1 MIYLILAI
9 LFSTGVFVA
18 MRLFERFKLDNHQA
32 LMWNYVFAAGT
43 GFLLC
48 KQFDTPAQL
57 VAEPWFGLSL
67 ITGFWF
73 IFTYLLM
80 TASAQRSGV
89 TVTSLSSKL
98 SVVLP
103 TLAGVVLFHEKL
115 GLVPSIGIVLALVAL
130 VLVVGGKSSKEGMSY
145 RGLPSTNTLP
155 PNVGRYDMDGRTS
168 VSMPSRSWLLPVLIF
183 FGTGT
188 GDILMKL
195 TEQRNAG
202 NMGFMI
208 AFIYFIAMLFGILIV
223 AYDLIRGK
231 SKWQWK
237 SALGGIGLGI
247 INFFSTFCVYN
258 AMRCF
263 DNVVLFPVY
272 NIGVVSVTALTG
284 WLLFK
289 EKLTWKNYLGLAI
302 AIIAVILI
310 TFKP

>member
-1 MIYLILAI
+1 MLYLILAI
-9 LFSTGVFVA
+9 VFSTGVFVA
-18 MRLFERFKLDNHQA
+18 MRLFERFGLDNHQA

-43 GFLLC
+43 GFLIC
-48 KQFDTPAQL
+48 KHFETPAQL
-57 VAEPWFGLSL
+57 VGEPWFGLSIL
-67 ITGFWF
+67 TGFWF

-80 TASAQRSGV
+80 TASTQRSGV

-103 TLAGVVLFHEKL
+103 TLAGLLLFGEKL
-115 GLVPSIGIVLALVAL
+115 GLVATMGIVLALVAL
-130 VLVVGGKSSKEGMSY
+130 VLVVGGKEQA
-145 RGLPSTNTLP
+145 TLP
-155 PNVGRYDMDGRTS
+155 RTDS
-168 VSMPSRSWLLPVLIF
+168 ISAQALRGNAMHGKASKSWLLPVFIF

-195 TEQRNAG
+195 TEQQNTD
-202 NMGFMI
+202 NDMGFMI
-208 AFIYFIAMLFGILIV
+208 AFIYFIAMLFGIALV

-237 SALGGIGLGI
+237 SAAGGIGLGV
-247 INFFSTFCVYN
+247 INFFSTYSVYH

-263 DNVVLFPVY
+263 DNVVLFPIY
-272 NIGVVSVTALTG
+272 NIGVVSLTALTG

-289 EKLTWKNYLGLAI
+289 EKLNWKNYLGLAI